1 MSEPRPAHAD
11 DLLSARLDGELDPA
25 TARWVDGHLAA
36 CATCRDAA
44 DELAEA
50 RALLRSLPPV
60 EASPVIEGFLQRH
73 RTLVRSGAAFVGVA
87 ALVLLAIGLT
97 AATVRP
103 RVVPDLRDMAEAHV
117 AGAHDQ
123 LGDVRAAAGGDG
135 DYDAPPGF
143 IGSDAR
149 LSRHAVFEGTD
160 LTAVVYRDAEVTLSV
175 YEQPGRLD
183 RDGLPSGETMAVGG
197 HLVWFRPGTP
207 VVAVTQLGDLVVTV
221 ISEDRAAVLT
231 ALSGMPEWRRRS
243 TWDRIHDAS
252 QRLTEVFALGG

>member
-1 MSEPRPAHAD
+1 MTPLLEVR
-11 DLLSARLDGELDPA
+11 DLVKHYRTGSWWTGGRRTVFAVNGVSFTVGAGETLALVGESGCGKSTAARAILRLDEP
-25 TARWVDGHLAA
+25 T
-36 CATCRDAA
+36 
-44 DELAEA
+44 
-50 RALLRSLPPV
+50 
-60 EASPVIEGFLQRH
+60 
-73 RTLVRSGAAFVGVA
+73 SGQV
-87 ALVLLAIGLT
+87 
-97 AATVRP
+97 
-103 RVVPDLRDMAEAHV
+103 
-117 AGAHDQ
+117 
-123 LGDVRAAAGGDG
+123 
-135 DYDAPPGF
+135 
-143 IGSDAR
+143 
-149 LSRHAVFEGTD
+149 VFEGTD